1 MQILIKEENG
11 FMPTTRIN
19 IHEDKIEV
27 EENNKL
33 RKLKYDKYQIREIM
47 QYLLELFKSWKNKY
61 VDEKIIDDDIYT
73 ITIVTRENKEFYIRN
88 KYPNNWAKFIEFRNK
103 LVRESLNV

>member
-27 EENNKL
+27 EENSKL
-33 RKLKYDKYQIREIM
+33 RVLKYDRYQIKDIM
-47 QYLLELFKSWKNKY
+47 EYLLDLFKYWRNKY
-61 VDEKIIDDDIYT
+61 IDDKIIDDEIYT
-73 ITIVTRENKEFYIRN
+73 ITIITKENKEFYIKN
-88 KYPNNWAKFIEFRNK
+88 KYPDNWDKFIEFRNK
-103 LVRESLNV
+103 LVRETLKV